1 MLHYKNSLK
10 KRKEFLAIICRQ
22 HKSWPIRMAIFIVLN
37 AAVIAIV
44 VGVLTLLINHP
55 TDAFGVLML
64 IAAMIS
70 MACIPFIISLSVK
83 NTAKYKCAFPYSS
96 FANGNLI
103 LHDDKLEFIHWR
115 VGGGEPAAY
124 SSKRAVYRD
133 EDSFVYT
140 IGVAD
145 ISTLRIDQ
153 NHICHISGAGILS
166 RPEWAG
172 TKGVRE
178 EIKTKTFSFL
188 LDFEDTSVED
198 AIRKW
203 RKNNG

>member
-1 MLHYKNSLK
+1 MTIYSILNL
-10 KRKEFLAIICRQ
+10 LA
-22 HKSWPIRMAIFIVLN
+22 
-37 AAVIAIV
+37 IAIV
-44 VGVLTLLINHP
+44 GSTVVILPPLLLDP
-55 TDAFGVLML
+55 TGMF
-64 IAAMIS
+64 IFFMIF
-70 MACIPFIISLSVK
+70 MFFACIPFFIGCSVK
-83 NTAKYKCAFPYSS
+83 NTAKYRCGFPYSS

-115 VGGGEPAAY
+115 VGMQEPAAY

-145 ISTLRIDQ
+145 ISTLRIDK